1 MTMYSPSD
9 NWDNFPRRCVVISG
23 GYIIEVGRLFM
34 LSLRLSEQG
43 DIQKRVTADVE
54 ERKGLLPLR

>member
-1 MTMYSPSD
+1 MTMYSQSES
-9 NWDNFPRRCVVISG
+9 WDNFPRRFVVRCDR
-23 GYIIEVGRLFM
+23 GRLFM

>member
-9 NWDNFPRRCVVISG
+9 NWDNFPRRCVVRCDR
-23 GYIIEVGRLFM
+23 GRFFM
-34 LSLRLSEQG
+34 LSVRLSEQG

>member
-1 MTMYSPSD
+1 MTMYSHSH
-9 NWDNFPRRCVVISG
+9 NWDNFPRRCVC
-23 GYIIEVGRLFM
+23 GYRGRFFM